1 MIHTPVEDPTERHRE
16 RIWEELRK
24 VARPDSRF
32 HWDFSRFITDFEGSD
47 RCAERLLANGAIE
60 ALGDQRI
67 FVAPDNC
74 LEDLRYKLLTAGR
87 AFVMTTYGIVR
98 GFQAIDP
105 ATVPSADLRYAATL
119 DGFDRYATPVDLA
132 TLAEGPRFGLCITGG
147 SAVSRNGV
155 RFGKGHGY
163 FDFEFAVL
171 TELGLADERTRVVDI
186 VHDCQY
192 VDDDLPAKDHD
203 VAVDTIVTP
212 TRTLEVRGG
221 PRPPARIHWNLIPG
235 TEFESLSIL
244 DEFRVLR
251 PPRAPTT
258 TT

>member
-1 MIHTPVEDPTERHRE
+1 MTNHQVDDPTERHRE

-47 RCAERLLANGAIE
+47 RCAEQVLDLDVVT
-60 ALGDQRI
+60 ALNDRRI
-67 FVAPDNC
+67 FIAPDNC
-74 LEDLRYKLLTAGR
+74 LEELRYRLIRAGVP
-87 AFVMTTYGIVR
+87 FIMTTYGIVR

-105 ATVPSADLRYAATL
+105 AEIAPEDARYAATL
-119 DGFDRYATPVDLA
+119 DGFDRFARPVSLRELA
-132 TLAEGPRFGLCITGG
+132 AGPPFGMCVTGG

-171 TELGLADERTRVVDI
+171 SELGVADDTTRVIDV

-192 VDDDLPAKDHD
+192 VDDDLEAKAHD

-212 TRTLEVRGG
+212 TRTLDVAGVR
-221 PRPPARIHWNLIPG
+221 RPPAHIHWDLLPG
-235 TEFESLSIL
+235 TEFEVLGIV
-244 DEFRVLR
+244 DELR
-251 PPRAPTT
+251 TLQAPKAP
-258 TT
+258 

>member
-1 MIHTPVEDPTERHRE
+1 MTSTEVDDPTERHRE

-47 RCAERLLANGAIE
+47 HCADRVLELDAVT
-60 ALGDQRI
+60 ALGGRRI

-74 LEDLRYKLLTAGR
+74 LEELRHRLLLAGLP
-87 AFVMTTYGIVR
+87 FVMTTYGIVR

-105 ATVPSADLRYAATL
+105 AGIAPEDARHAATL
-119 DGFDRYATPVDLA
+119 DGFDRFARPISLRELA
-132 TLAEGPRFGLCITGG
+132 AGPAFGVCVTGG

-171 TELGLADERTRVVDI
+171 SELGVADETTCVVDV

-192 VDDDLPAKDHD
+192 VDDDLDAKAHD

-212 TRTLEVRGG
+212 TRTLHVAGG
-221 PRPPARIHWNLIPG
+221 PRPPAHVHWDLLPG
-235 TEFESLSIL
+235 TEFEVLGVV
-244 DEFRVLR
+244 DELR
-251 PPRAPTT
+251 TLQTP
-258 TT
+258 